1 MLFRSRSAS
10 KEIYPRGPV
19 ISTSDAA
26 PDPFAAVDG
35 LTLAA
40 YVEVCRALVRTAGD
54 SARRI
59 DEVLAAH
66 DVSPD
71 RWERITAEWSER
83 IRSYPLIRT
92 EFRRLY
98 ARRSDS
104 SGITNE

>member
-1 MLFRSRSAS
+1 
-10 KEIYPRGPV
+10 V

-26 PDPFAAVDG
+26 PDPFSAVDG
-35 LTLAA
+35 LTLAG

-59 DEVLAAH
+59 EEVLAAY
-66 DVSPD
+66 DLSPD
-71 RWERITAEWSER
+71 RWERMTAEWSER
-83 IRSYPLIRT
+83 IRIYPLVRT

-98 ARRSDS
+98 ARGSDE